1 MNGITGK
8 EVSGNIRDVEKKIDK
23 NRRYCTIDES
33 LAEMLITQ
41 LGAELSNKHL
51 YNTFANYFGVEGL
64 PKLEEYFK
72 MRAAEE
78 ELHHKWIYDYL
89 GYNDVEFLYPAVAEI
104 NVDIKNRVDPFLLTV
119 DKEIETTMSIYKIYE
134 KAQELKDYAT
144 MAWFNGCG
152 PIDGKLIPEQV
163 EEESISRTIADMA
176 QEDAP
181 WLIKQ
186 NSILSF
192 YKGYPNCD

>member
-1 MNGITGK
+1 MSGITGK

-51 YNTFANYFGVEGL
+51 
-64 PKLEEYFK
+64 EEYFK

-78 ELHHKWIYDYL
+78 ELHHIWIYDYL

-144 MAWFNGCG
+144 MAWLNGCG
-152 PIDGKLIPEQV
+152 PIDGKLVPEQV